1 MLLEVVST
9 MVSELKI
16 PKIGVE
22 MQSAVIDE
30 WDINDGSQVAKGDI
44 LLKIQTEKVT
54 YEVESPD
61 TGYVKILGKEGDEY
75 DVGTVIAVIAENQEQ
90 LERYQQSK
98 NGIPHEKTTDMN
110 KKENESIEAGKGLSE
125 PEPDRRNRNRKV
137 KATPLAKK
145 IAKQNDIDLTTLLG
159 TGPGG
164 AIVKRDVL
172 KAQEHPSANKEEE
185 SVAILPSSSDEKEL
199 EKTVAKRTPLKGMR
213 KSIATHMLSSLQTSA
228 QLTDINE
235 IEVSK
240 LVKFR
245 KELNEELA
253 SHLGFTI
260 SFNHLFI
267 KAVSIILKELPIMN
281 SSMIDEEVVQ
291 WKSINLGFALSVE
304 GGLVVPVIKNVDQLS
319 LNEIVIKFNDLV
331 ARGKAGAL
339 TANDL
344 SDGTFT
350 ITNIGSYGGYISTPI
365 INQPQAAILGLGQ
378 IKEKPIVNENREIV
392 VGDLIGYSLTFDHRL
407 IDGETAGQFQNK
419 FTHIVKNPKLLL
431 VK

>member
-1 MLLEVVST
+1 
-9 MVSELKI
+9 
-16 PKIGVE
+16 

-30 WDINDGSQVAKGDI
+30 WDIVDGSQVEKGEI

-54 YEVESPD
+54 YEIESPD

-75 DVGTVIAVIAENQEQ
+75 DVGSIIAVIAESHEQ
-90 LERYQQSK
+90 LERYQQP
-98 NGIPHEKTTDMN
+98 NDGVPLEKKQVINHMVN
-110 KKENESIEAGKGLSE
+110 LSIEQENTLSKSE
-125 PEPDRRNRNRKV
+125 QEIRNKNRKV

-145 IAKQNDIDLTTLLG
+145 IAKGQGIDLTTLSG

-172 KAQEHPSANKEEE
+172 KAQENASTTKQEE
-185 SVAILPSSSDEKEL
+185 SGMAALQPRSETELDKLVAN
-199 EKTVAKRTPLKGMR
+199 RTPLKGMR
-213 KSIATHMLSSLQTSA
+213 KTIATHMMSSLQTSA

-240 LVKFR
+240 LVEFR
-245 KELNEELA
+245 KELNEDLA
-253 SHLGFTI
+253 SHLGFKI

-267 KAVSIILKELPIMN
+267 KAVSIILKELPVMN
-281 SSMIDEEVVQ
+281 SSIMDEEIIQ

-304 GGLVVPVIKNVDQLS
+304 SGLVVPVIKNVDQLS
-319 LNEIVIKFNDLV
+319 LNEIAIQFNDLV
-331 ARGKAGAL
+331 ARGKAGTL
-339 TANDL
+339 TADDL
-344 SDGTFT
+344 SGGTFT

-365 INQPQAAILGLGQ
+365 INQPQVAILGLGQ

-419 FTHIVKNPKLLL
+419 FAHIMRNPKLLL

>member
-1 MLLEVVST
+1 

-54 YEVESPD
+54 YEIESPD
-61 TGYVKILGKEGDEY
+61 TGYVKIIGKEGDEY
-75 DVGTVIAVIAENQEQ
+75 SVGSVIAVIAESQEQ
-90 LERYQQSK
+90 LERYQQPK
-98 NGIPHEKTTDMN
+98 NGFSHEKTSDMN
-110 KKENESIEAGKGLSE
+110 KKENDSVEAGKGLSE
-125 PEPDRRNRNRKV
+125 HEPDRSNRNRKV
-137 KATPLAKK
+137 RATPLAKK

-172 KAQEHPSANKEEE
+172 KAQELSTAKKEEE
-185 SVAILPSSSDEKEL
+185 RVTVLPSSSDGKEL

-213 KSIATHMLSSLQTSA
+213 KSIATHMMSSLQTSA

-235 IEVSK
+235 IDVSK

-253 SHLGFTI
+253 AHLGFNI

-281 SSMIDEEVVQ
+281 SSIIDEEVVQ

-304 GGLVVPVIKNVDQLS
+304 GGLIVPVIKNVDQLS
-319 LNEIVIKFNDLV
+319 LNEIAIKFNDLV
-331 ARGKAGAL
+331 ARGKAGSL
-339 TANDL
+339 TAEDL

-378 IKEKPIVNENREIV
+378 IKEKPIVNENREIE
-392 VGDLIGYSLTFDHRL
+392 VGELIGYSLTFDHRL

-419 FTHIVKNPKLLL
+419 FTYIAKNPKLLL

>member
-1 MLLEVVST
+1 

-30 WDINDGSQVAKGDI
+30 WDIDDGSQVEKGEI

-54 YEVESPD
+54 YEIESPD

-75 DVGTVIAVIAENQEQ
+75 DVGSVVAVIAESQEQ
-90 LERYQQSK
+90 LERYQQPNNGVPQEK
-98 NGIPHEKTTDMN
+98 NQERYHE
-110 KKENESIEAGKGLSE
+110 ENHSIEQENTLSKLE
-125 PEPDRRNRNRKV
+125 QEIRKKNRKV

-145 IAKQNDIDLTTLLG
+145 IAKGMGIDLTTLSG

-164 AIVKRDVL
+164 AIIKRDVF
-172 KAQEHPSANKEEE
+172 KAQENASTTKQEE
-185 SVAILPSSSDEKEL
+185 SGTAALQTHSETEL
-199 EKTVAKRTPLKGMR
+199 DKLVAKRSPLKGIR
-213 KSIATHMLSSLQTSA
+213 KTIATHMMASLQTSA

-245 KELNEELA
+245 KELNEDLA

-281 SSMIDEEVVQ
+281 SSIIEEEVVQ
-291 WKSINLGFALSVE
+291 WKSVNLGFALSVE

-319 LNEIVIKFNDLV
+319 LNEIATKFNDLV
-331 ARGKAGAL
+331 ARGKAGIL
-339 TANDL
+339 TADDL
-344 SDGTFT
+344 SGGTFT

-365 INQPQAAILGLGQ
+365 INQPQVAILGLGQ
-378 IKEKPIVNENREIV
+378 IKEKPIVNENREIT

-407 IDGETAGQFQNK
+407 IDGATAGEFQNK
-419 FTHIVKNPKLLL
+419 FAHIMRNPKLLL